1 MDTQNGKLNPI
12 QEYLYQ
18 ERNSNLMND
27 SNNNNNINNVSQ
39 SDKNQTKKQKD
50 LSNEILYF
58 SINQDSK

>member
-1 MDTQNGKLNPI
+1 MDSQNSKLNPI

-27 SNNNNNINNVSQ
+27 SNNNNINNETQ

>member
-1 MDTQNGKLNPI
+1 MDSQNNKLNPI
-12 QEYLYQ
+12 QEYLYK